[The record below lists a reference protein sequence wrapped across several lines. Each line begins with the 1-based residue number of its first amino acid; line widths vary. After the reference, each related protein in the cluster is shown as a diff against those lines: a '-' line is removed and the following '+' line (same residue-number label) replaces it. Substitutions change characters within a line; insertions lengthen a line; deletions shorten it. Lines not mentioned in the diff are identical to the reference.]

1 MDKNKQLLSLL
12 TQDCRRTPKQL
23 AAILGESE
31 KEVKERISSLEE
43 AGAIVKYSAIL
54 NDEMLDRDSVHA
66 MIEVKVTPQKSKGF
80 DAIAEEICRFPE
92 VKSVYLISGDF
103 DLAVFIDGKSLR
115 SVSLFV
121 SEKLSAIE
129 SVLSTATHFILKKY
143 KIEGT
148 ITDRE
153 DENRVR
159 LSVQA

>member
-80 DAIAEEICRFPE
+80 DAIAAEICRFPE

-103 DLAVFIDGKSLR
+103 DLAGYIPGKSLS
-115 SVSLFV
+115 SVYLFV

-143 KIEGT
+143 KVEGVVT
-148 ITDRE
+148 TKTGGG
-153 DENRVR
+153 R
-159 LSVQA
+159 LPVQP

>member
-1 MDKNKQLLSLL
+1 MDKNKELLSLL
-12 TQDCRRTPKQL
+12 AQDCRRTPRQL

-31 KEVKERISSLEE
+31 DEVRQRIAKLESS
-43 AGAIVKYSAIL
+43 GAIVKYSAIL

-80 DAIAEEICRFPE
+80 DAIAEEICRYPE

-103 DLAVFIDGKSLR
+103 DLAVFIEGKSLR

-143 KIEGT
+143 KVEGVVT
-148 ITDRE
+148 TKTGGG
-153 DENRVR
+153 R
-159 LSVQA
+159 LPVQP

>member
-1 MDKNKQLLSLL
+1 MDKNKELLSLL

-80 DAIAEEICRFPE
+80 DAIAAEICRFPE

-129 SVLSTATHFILKKY
+129 SVLSTATHFVLRTYKDKGVVFGHQDTKDEREGIL
-143 KIEGT
+143 
-148 ITDRE
+148 
-153 DENRVR
+153 
-159 LSVQA
+159 

>member
-43 AGAIVKYSAIL
+43 AGAIVKYSESM
-54 NDEMLDRDSVHA
+54 NEEMLDRDSVHA

-80 DAIAEEICRFPE
+80 DAIAAEICRFPE

-143 KIEGT
+143 KVEGVVT
-148 ITDRE
+148 TKTGGG
-153 DENRVR
+153 R
-159 LSVQA
+159 LPVQP